1 MFKKTI
7 REIFIRD
14 LNKLKSEIEL
24 YKNESDIWVIAKEI
38 KNSAGTL
45 CIHLNGNLKHF
56 IGAILGGTDYKRDR
70 DSEFTI
76 RNISKTEL
84 LKSTSETI
92 EVVDKTLSSLS
103 EEKFFENYPV
113 EFRNEIATT
122 DFVLVYLAAH
132 FNYHLGQVNY
142 HRRLIG

>member
-1 MFKKTI
+1 M
-7 REIFIRD
+7 
-14 LNKLKSEIEL
+14 
-24 YKNESDIWVIAKEI
+24 
-38 KNSAGTL
+38 GTY
-45 CIHLNGNLKHF
+45 
-56 IGAILGGTDYKRDR
+56 YKRDR

>member
-84 LKSTSETI
+84 LK
-92 EVVDKTLSSLS
+92 
-103 EEKFFENYPV
+103 
-113 EFRNEIATT
+113 
-122 DFVLVYLAAH
+122 
-132 FNYHLGQVNY
+132 
-142 HRRLIG
+142 

>member
-45 CIHLNGNLKHF
+45 CIHLNGNL
-56 IGAILGGTDYKRDR
+56 L
-70 DSEFTI
+70 
-76 RNISKTEL
+76 
-84 LKSTSETI
+84 
-92 EVVDKTLSSLS
+92 
-103 EEKFFENYPV
+103 
-113 EFRNEIATT
+113 
-122 DFVLVYLAAH
+122 
-132 FNYHLGQVNY
+132 
-142 HRRLIG
+142 